1 MLQMVKCDR
10 CYERK
15 TKDVMGAHKWGL
27 NLIWRVRKGQAQF
40 NFTFNLPLFRMRLI
54 IGWYLPSRSEKL

>member
-27 NLIWRVRKGQAQF
+27 NLIWRVRKVSQW
-40 NFTFNLPLFRMRLI
+40 R
-54 IGWYLPSRSEKL
+54 